1 MHRECIAATA
11 KGPIRL
17 LGAAIVCVHPTN
29 DLAWSSPMNPTIP
42 LELSRVFTPHRP
54 IDLPELLSGRLP
66 LLYRAMDAV
75 NTEGLHLILFGD
87 RGTGKTS
94 IAKVL
99 GFMVQEPDRPT
110 GRRVLMA
117 SCNSNDDFTSI
128 WRRVFQEVLLA
139 PRQLGFALD
148 RQDVATHRM
157 ADFEGTEPNDVRLMV
172 QAFPHPSVIVI
183 DEFDRVPMNTDARRL
198 MADTIK
204 LFSDTGV
211 TSTII
216 IVGVADSIAE
226 LIAEH
231 QSIARNVAQIPVEPM
246 SMDELGDIIRKGY
259 EKVGFGYAQGLPN
272 EIAQLSQG
280 YPHYTHLLGLWSGR
294 QAAANGDDTVSLD
307 HMERAIPEA
316 LQNATGNV
324 QEEYERAVASS
335 RPDALFKQVLLACA
349 VANKDGLGKFSA
361 TDVRAPLRRIMGGR
375 DLLTGAYQSH
385 LAKFCEAERGPMLKK
400 SGRRRS
406 YRWRFVNPQVIPYIL
421 LRGREDGLV
430 G

>member
-1 MHRECIAATA
+1 M
-11 KGPIRL
+11 
-17 LGAAIVCVHPTN
+17 
-29 DLAWSSPMNPTIP
+29 
-42 LELSRVFTPHRP
+42 
-54 IDLPELLSGRLP
+54 
-66 LLYRAMDAV
+66 
-75 NTEGLHLILFGD
+75 ILFGD

-94 IAKVL
+94 IARVL
-99 GFMVQEPDRPT
+99 GFMVQEPERQN

-128 WRRVFQEVLLA
+128 WRRVFQEVLIA
-139 PRQLGFALD
+139 PRQLGFSVD
-148 RQDVATHRM
+148 RMEIATHRM
-157 ADFEGTEPNDVRLMV
+157 TDFDGTDPNDVRLMV
-172 QAFPHPSVIVI
+172 QAFPSPSVIVI
-183 DEFDRVPMNTDARRL
+183 DEFDRVPVDTDARRL

-211 TSTII
+211 EATII
-216 IVGVADSIAE
+216 VVGVADSIGE

-231 QSIARNVAQIPVEPM
+231 QSIARNIAQIPVEPM
-246 SMDELGDIIRKGY
+246 TTAELADIIRKGY
-259 EKVGFGYAQGLPN
+259 DKVGFGYSAGLPD

-280 YPHYTHLLGLWSGR
+280 YPHYTHLLGLWAGR
-294 QAAANGDDTVSLD
+294 QAVATGDLTVSLD

-316 LQNATGNV
+316 LKNATGNV

-349 VANKDGLGKFSA
+349 LARKDGLGKFST

-375 DLLTGAYQSH
+375 DLGTGAYQSH
-385 LAKFCEAERGPMLKK
+385 LAKFCEPDRGPTLKK
-400 SGRRRS
+400 SGKRRS